1 MRKKVLLAEQSNA
14 TRSVAETILRQ
25 SGFEVISV
33 TDGARAADV
42 LSHGRPDLIIAGA
55 DLAYG
60 DRPLYQ
66 HIQQDKTTSTIP
78 LLLFADA
85 GGGKLPIAAEQVI
98 PRPFD
103 PREFL
108 DRVRVFSGTPASTAA
123 PSGKAD
129 EQGMNLEDEFLDAA
143 LGVDTGS
150 IQITDSEILDKTSKI
165 STSARARRSHDDHSG
180 VGFSQNDKDE
190 LSETGRVESLTINDS
205 QTDIR
210 RPRDEK
216 ATPPPDPPDG
226 GLEIL
231 DNQYDLN
238 ADDGMSADRE
248 HDYQW
253 FIDSMRDDVID
264 GSGDKKPGKKKP
276 AADASDELVFT
287 DTADTLEP
295 FQMPTETTPTKPSP
309 PSSPPPASKKD
320 GAGVEKFIDEFKKE
334 IEKFHAE
341 EPESVTLRNESPT
354 RPISDTEWEETLEN
368 VTPEKV
374 ELFTRRLAADLAER
388 IAERIVSK
396 IDSAKLLQMIKTEIM
411 TELRSRR
418 KS

>member
-55 DLAYG
+55 DLAYA

-108 DRVRVFSGTPASTAA
+108 DRVRVFSGDPASAA
-123 PSGKAD
+123 AKSGKTD
-129 EQGMNLEDEFLDAA
+129 ETGTNLEDEFLDAA
-143 LGVDTGS
+143 LGVDSGS
-150 IQITDSEILDKTSKI
+150 IQITESEILDR
-165 STSARARRSHDDHSG
+165 STKVSASARARKSHDDHSG
-180 VGFSQNDKDE
+180 LGFSRPDE
-190 LSETGRVESLTINDS
+190 DEQSESGRVESLTLNDS

-210 RPRDEK
+210 RPGDENT
-216 ATPPPDPPDG
+216 APPADSSDG
-226 GLEIL
+226 GLDIL
-231 DNQYDLN
+231 DDQYDLQ
-238 ADDGMSADRE
+238 ADDGMSANRE

-264 GSGDKKPGKKKP
+264 GSGDKKPGEKKP
-276 AADASDELVFT
+276 TASASDELVFT

-295 FQMPTETTPTKPSP
+295 FKMPGETRPTQPAT
-309 PSSPPPASKKD
+309 PPASKQE

-354 RPISDTEWEETLEN
+354 RPIADTEWEETLEN

-396 IDSAKLLQMIKTEIM
+396 IDSAKLLQLIKTEIM